1 MRIDARPIALAPDA
15 APDAARID
23 AVARQMEGLF
33 AQMMVKQMRQ
43 TTLGD
48 SMFPG
53 AAAQFRDLHDAEIAK
68 SLTAGRGL
76 GLADMV
82 ARQLGRDA
90 AAAKAEAPAAGEAPR
105 AAPMALDALRK
116 DGAGAADFL
125 PLHGKPLPLTLH
137 DAAPLLP
144 LPAHAR
150 PLAAKPLSTK
160 PIAADVPPLAL
171 AASRSAARAD
181 WIPADAVPRL
191 SSAFAEDAR
200 RAADAAAA
208 TPAPRRADAASPNAG
223 APNARV
229 EAFVAKVWPHAQAV
243 ARKLG
248 VDPRAIVAQTA
259 LETGWGR
266 STIAAGGER
275 ANNFFGIKA
284 TGGWQGDR
292 VKTETREYV
301 GGAFVTERAAFR
313 AYGGVAESFAD
324 YAALLK
330 RLPRYAEAVGRGD
343 DIRGFAEALQR
354 GGYATDPAYARKIE
368 AIATG
373 PTLNRALA
381 RLGIDDATGPA
392 APALS
397 RAMLAGGGMGGL

>member
-1 MRIDARPIALAPDA
+1 MRVDARPMPLAPDA
-15 APDAARID
+15 RPDAARID

-82 ARQLGRDA
+82 ARQLER
-90 AAAKAEAPAAGEAPR
+90 E
-105 AAPMALDALRK
+105 
-116 DGAGAADFL
+116 AGAL
-125 PLHGKPLPLTLH
+125 PPQGKGLPITLH
-137 DAAPLLP
+137 ADGGATMRP
-144 LPAHAR
+144 LPADAR
-150 PLAAKPLSTK
+150 ALAALPR
-160 PIAADVPPLAL
+160 AEVRPLAL
-171 AASRSAARAD
+171 AAPSGSTARAN
-181 WIPADAVPRL
+181 WIPAEAVPRL
-191 SSAFAEDAR
+191 SPAFEADAR
-200 RAADAAAA
+200 RAAEAAE
-208 TPAPRRADAASPNAG
+208 RNSGSRASAHAG
-223 APNARV
+223 GSGSGNTRV
-229 EAFVAKVWPHAQAV
+229 EAFVAKVWPHAEAV

-266 STIAAGGER
+266 STIAAGGTD

-284 TGGWQGDR
+284 TGGWRGER
-292 VKTETREYV
+292 VKTDTQEYA
-301 GGAFVTERAAFR
+301 GGGFVTERAAFR
-313 AYGGVAESFAD
+313 AYGGMAESFAD

-330 RLPRYAEAVGRGD
+330 RLPRYAEAIGRGS

-381 RLGIDDATGPA
+381 RLGIDDASAPA
-392 APALS
+392 APAAA
-397 RAMLAGGGMGGL
+397 RTMLAAGGFGGF